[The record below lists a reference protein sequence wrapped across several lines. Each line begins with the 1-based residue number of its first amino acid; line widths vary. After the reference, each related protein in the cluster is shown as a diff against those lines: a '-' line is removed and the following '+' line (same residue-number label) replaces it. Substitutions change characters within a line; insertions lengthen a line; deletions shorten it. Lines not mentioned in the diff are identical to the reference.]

1 MRLRTL
7 VAGVAVPLLVWA
19 FLPVFSSGASKARSA
34 ANLQSNIEKTRGK
47 IGRKKG
53 TERVLT
59 SDIAAYSRRISRL
72 QRKIGSLQT
81 RQQRAQADLDAKQ
94 AELSRLQKDLRD
106 ERARLVRLR
115 ARLFEARQV
124 LARRLVEIYQAGH
137 PDLITVV
144 MNAKGFA
151 DLLERG
157 EFLRRINE
165 QDTRIVNTVAD
176 ARAEARATSTKL
188 ARLERRQAK
197 VTAIVQQR
205 RDEIAGVKQGLIDTR
220 VGFATTKNGKRR
232 ALQKVRGDRHELEED
247 LQAMERQQ
255 AKIQA
260 ALTGPG
266 IGAGLPVGA
275 IKHGSG
281 AMIWPVNGTFTSP
294 FGYRWG
300 RLHAGIDIAAP
311 EGTPI
316 RAALAGKVVLMQPVA
331 SSGGYGNYTCVQHTS
346 TMSTCYAH
354 QSRFGTSMGA
364 SLSKGQVLGYV
375 GNTGHSFG
383 AHLHF
388 EVRING
394 QPVNPMGYL

>member
-7 VAGVAVPLLVWA
+7 LAGVAVPLLVWA
-19 FLPVFSSGASKARSA
+19 LLPVFSSGAPKTRSA
-34 ANLQSNIEKTRGK
+34 ANLQNKIDKTRGK

-59 SDIAAYSRRISRL
+59 SDIAGYSRRINRL
-72 QRKIGSLQT
+72 QRKIGGLQT
-81 RQQRAQADLDAKQ
+81 RQQRVQADLDAKQ
-94 AELSRLQKDLRD
+94 AELARIQRELR
-106 ERARLVRLR
+106 EQRARLVRLR
-115 ARLFEARQV
+115 ARLYEARQI
-124 LARRLVEIYQAGH
+124 LATRLVEIYQADR
-137 PDLITVV
+137 PDLMTVV
-144 MNAKGFA
+144 LNAKGFA

-165 QDTRIVNTVAD
+165 QDTRIVDTVRKARAD
-176 ARAEARATSTKL
+176 ARGTS
-188 ARLERRQAK
+188 ARLAVLEGRQAK
-197 VTAIVQQR
+197 VTAIVERR
-205 RDEIAGVKQGLIDTR
+205 RDEIAEVKMGLIGTR
-220 VGFATTKNGKRR
+220 VGYDNTKGDKQR
-232 ALQKVRGDRHELEED
+232 ALRKVRGDRHELEED
-247 LQAMERQQ
+247 LEAMERQQ

-266 IGAGLPVGA
+266 IGRGLPA
-275 IKHGSG
+275 APIKRGSG
-281 AMIWPVNGTFTSP
+281 SMIWPVNGTFTSP

-316 RAALAGKVVLMQPVA
+316 RAARAGRVVLQQGVGA
-331 SSGGYGNYTCVQHTS
+331 SGGYGNYTCVQHTA

-354 QSRFGTSMGA
+354 QVRFGSSMGA
-364 SLSKGQVLGYV
+364 SLSQGQVLGYV

-388 EVRING
+388 EVRISG
-394 QPVNPMGYL
+394 QPVNPMSYL

>member
-19 FLPVFSSGASKARSA
+19 LLPVFSSGQSASERS
-34 ANLQSNIEKTRGK
+34 ANLQKKIETARGK

-59 SDIAAYSRRISRL
+59 SDIAAYSRRINRL
-72 QRKIGSLQT
+72 QHKIGGLQT
-81 RQQRAQADLDAKQ
+81 RQQRVQADLDAKQ
-94 AELSRLQKDLRD
+94 AELSKLQHDLRS

-115 ARLFEARQV
+115 ARLYEARQV
-124 LARRLVEIYQAGH
+124 LARRLVEIYQAGQ
-137 PDLITVV
+137 PDLVTVV
-144 MNAKGFA
+144 LNAKGFA

-157 EFLRRINE
+157 EFLNRINE
-165 QDTRIVNTVAD
+165 QDTRILNTVRLARAD
-176 ARAEARATSTKL
+176 AHETSQKL
-188 ARLERRQAK
+188 ARMEARQAK
-197 VTAIVQQR
+197 VTAIVERR
-205 RDEIAGVKQGLIDTR
+205 RDEIADVKQGLIDTR
-220 VGFATTKNGKRR
+220 VGYDSTRAGKRN

-247 LQAMERQQ
+247 LEAMERQQ

-266 IGAGLPVGA
+266 IGAGLPAGP
-275 IKHGSG
+275 IKRGSG

-294 FGYRWG
+294 FGMRWG
-300 RLHAGIDIAAP
+300 RLHAGIDIAAA

-316 RAALAGKVVLMQPVA
+316 RAARAGRVVLLQGTGA
-331 SSGGYGNYTCVQHTS
+331 SGGYGNYTCVQHT
-346 TMSTCYAH
+346 TVMSTCYAH

-364 SLSKGQVLGYV
+364 SVSQGQVIGYV

-388 EVRING
+388 EVRISG
-394 QPVNPMGYL
+394 QPVNPMNYL

>member
-19 FLPVFSSGASKARSA
+19 LLPVFSSGQRSTEGA
-34 ANLQSNIEKTRGK
+34 AKLQQKIETARGK

-59 SDIAAYSRRISRL
+59 SDIAAYSRRINRL
-72 QRKIGSLQT
+72 QRKIGGLQT
-81 RQQRAQADLDAKQ
+81 RQQRVQADLDAKQ
-94 AELSRLQKDLRD
+94 AELTHLQSSLRS

-115 ARLFEARQV
+115 ARLHEARQI
-124 LARRLVEIYQAGH
+124 LARRLVEIYQAGK
-137 PDLITVV
+137 PDLVTVV

-157 EFLRRINE
+157 EFLRRIND
-165 QDTRIVNTVAD
+165 QDTRILNTVRLARAD
-176 ARAEARATSTKL
+176 ARGTAQRLAKMEA
-188 ARLERRQAK
+188 RQAK
-197 VTAIVQQR
+197 VTAIVKRR
-205 RDEIAGVKQGLIDTR
+205 RDEIADVKMGLIGTR
-220 VGFATTKNGKRR
+220 VGYNNTKAGKRQ

-247 LQAMERQQ
+247 LEAMERQQ

-260 ALTGPG
+260 ALTTPG
-266 IGAGLPVGA
+266 IGNGLPAGP
-275 IKHGSG
+275 IKRGSG
-281 AMIWPVNGTFTSP
+281 SLIWPVNGTFTSP
-294 FGYRWG
+294 FGMRWG

-316 RAALAGKVVLMQPVA
+316 RAARAGRVVLLQGVGA
-331 SSGGYGNYTCVQHTS
+331 SGGYGNYTCVQHTS
-346 TMSTCYAH
+346 VMSTCYAH
-354 QSRFGTSMGA
+354 QVRFGTSMGA
-364 SLSKGQVLGYV
+364 SVSQGQVIGYV

-388 EVRING
+388 EVRLSG
-394 QPVNPMGYL
+394 QPVNPMNYL